1 LPFLFI
7 PSYHMPTTCH
17 RQGWTKEIWVRKFD
31 RHTWWKFVGCHCKSR
46 GEWGISFI
54 KHEPSVCHQNSLSNS
69 AATRGESF
77 ARWVEWG
84 FLYFHDFDFV
94 FSYPVDKWIGSG
106 MFRIW
111 RMIYRKKKQHPSNKK
126 YAMYTVLDLIN
137 LTKSI

>member
-54 KHEPSVCHQNSLSNS
+54 KHEPSVCHQNSQIPQQRVGNHLQDGWNGDSSTFMILILFFLIPLTSGLVLVCSEFEGWFIEKKSNTQ
-69 AATRGESF
+69 ATKNMRCI
-77 ARWVEWG
+77 R
-84 FLYFHDFDFV
+84 Y
-94 FSYPVDKWIGSG
+94 
-106 MFRIW
+106 
-111 RMIYRKKKQHPSNKK
+111 
-126 YAMYTVLDLIN
+126 
-137 LTKSI
+137 